1 MPTDALIPVPADA
14 AARDL
19 LLGRVRTLAALDHP
33 RVEPVGAPAVRP
45 DGRLAVPRG
54 PGVVADLPTLLTV
67 RGRLAPPEVGEL
79 LVGLAQGLA
88 ALHSAGLAHGRVEAG
103 DVGLAADGA
112 ALLRPRLEHPGMP
125 GDGPEAACAEDVHG
139 LAALADELLGT
150 GDGDDVVAL
159 RAVLAPA
166 LAPDARVRPEAGTLA
181 AQAAGTVP
189 PEPVRMP
196 ERAQLVAAALGA
208 GSGTPRGGDAREP
221 QPSRSSRRGTR
232 ERAVARRPRRTGGEA
247 PAAAGRGRRNAGRRR
262 GGGRRHVPGVVPRLA
277 GAAGVLAL
285 VAVLAA
291 VALQVRQPDPPDAT
305 APATPAAG
313 PKEATASAAAPADTE
328 SSAGSGG
335 RSSTGSDSDTVRALR
350 DRTDPAGA
358 AAALTEHRVALLSGT
373 AEPPGV
379 PDPAEA
385 MARVDLAGSPAH
397 DADVAL
403 LADLAGDGTTV
414 HDVGVE
420 VLGTRVTGSGD
431 GTASVVVDYEIGAHE
446 QRTADGATTSVAASG
461 PRRVELELAWT
472 GEGWRVSDVG

>member
-1 MPTDALIPVPADA
+1 MFHGRVPTDALIPVPADA

-19 LLGRVRTLAALDHP
+19 LLARVRALAELDHP
-33 RVEPVGAPAVRP
+33 RVEPVGAPAVRA

-54 PGVVADLPTLLTV
+54 PGVVTDLPTLLTV

-112 ALLRPRLEHPGMP
+112 VLLRPRLEHPGAP
-125 GDGPEAACAEDVHG
+125 GDDPDARCADDVHG

-150 GDGDDVVAL
+150 GDGDDAVAL

-208 GSGTPRGGDAREP
+208 GSGTPRGGDARGSHP
-221 QPSRSSRRGTR
+221 TRSSRRGTR
-232 ERAVARRPRRTGGEA
+232 ERAVARRPGRAAGEA

-262 GGGRRHVPGVVPRLA
+262 DGGRRHVPGVVPRLA

-285 VAVLAA
+285 VAVLAG
-291 VALQVRQPDPPDAT
+291 VALQVRQPDPPGTAAPPGPAAAT
-305 APATPAAG
+305 EEATPPATVA
-313 PKEATASAAAPADTE
+313 ADTE
-328 SSAGSGG
+328 PDTEPGAGAAP
-335 RSSTGSDSDTVRALR
+335 ALR

-373 AEPPGV
+373 AEPPGA

-403 LADLAGDGTTV
+403 LADLADGGTTV
-414 HDVGVE
+414 HDVEVE
-420 VLGTRVTGSGD
+420 VLGTRVTASGD
-431 GTASVVVDYEIGAHE
+431 EAASVVVDYEIGAHE
-446 QRTADGATTSVAASG
+446 QRAADGATTPVAASG
-461 PRRVELELAWT
+461 TRRVELALAWT
-472 GEGWRVSDVG
+472 DDGWRVSDVG